1 MLRTQN
7 RRDVYAEI
15 IYYDAGLTGKPWTW
29 ILEKAI
35 AEPVRLMK
43 IHDKAVAVTEGM
55 KADLT
60 IYQVEEGA
68 FTYQDS
74 KKEERTFSER
84 IAPRY
89 TCVGDHVYTCRS

>member
-1 MLRTQN
+1 MLKSYIMMR
-7 RRDVYAEI
+7 
-15 IYYDAGLTGKPWTW
+15 GLTGKPWTW

-43 IHDKAVAVTEGM
+43 IHDKTVAVTEGM

-84 IAPRY
+84 IVPRY
-89 TCVGDHVYTCRS
+89 TCVGDHVYTCRP